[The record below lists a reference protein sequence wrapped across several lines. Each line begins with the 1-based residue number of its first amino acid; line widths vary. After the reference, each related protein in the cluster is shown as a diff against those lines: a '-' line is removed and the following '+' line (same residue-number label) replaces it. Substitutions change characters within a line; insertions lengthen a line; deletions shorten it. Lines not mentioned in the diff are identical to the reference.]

1 MNYESYF
8 PLGIAT
14 GQAFIGRAEDT
25 EWLNKNIEA
34 GIHTLLLAPR
44 RYGKSSLVLQV
55 LENKKLAF
63 VEIDLQLCR
72 TGKSVELKILRGVEN
87 IISAAIKEKGKV
99 LQTAKSFF
107 SKSKKQWNIGLKGF
121 VQVTIEPDKYD
132 DVADNILTALQ
143 FLEAALSDEDKKAV
157 IFIDEMQKII
167 HLDESEEVQ
176 GAIRHFAQKSKR
188 VHFIFS
194 GSSRGLLRQMFNDN
208 AKPLYQ
214 LCDNV
219 TLCKIKEECYLS
231 YIKKVAK
238 KTLNLQVS
246 DDAIHKIIDLSERH
260 PRRIYN
266 LCLYF
271 WRLIDSGKKEANES
285 TVLEA
290 WEKLIFSEAKGTRYF
305 LSKLNN
311 SQLKVLAYL
320 SLKGNKELTSKQ
332 AQGTTD
338 LSGSA
343 ISKALHSL
351 EEEDLIEKHE
361 DGTYHIIDP
370 IIKGIINMYENEL
383 LE

>member
-8 PLGIAT
+8 PLGIAK
-14 GQAFIGRAEDT
+14 GQAFIGRAEDA

-44 RYGKSSLVLQV
+44 RYGKSSLILHV
-55 LENKKLAF
+55 LENKKLDF

-72 TGKSVELKILRGVEN
+72 TGKSVEMKLLRGVED
-87 IISAAIKEKGKV
+87 IITAAIKEKDKV

-107 SKSKKQWNIGLKGF
+107 SKSRKQWNIGLKGF
-121 VQVTIEPDKYD
+121 IQVRIEPDKYD
-132 DVADNILTALQ
+132 DVAENILTALH

-157 IFIDEMQKII
+157 IFIDEMQKIM
-167 HLDESEEVQ
+167 HLEESEEIQ

-214 LCDNV
+214 LCDNL
-219 TLCKIKEECYLS
+219 TLGKIKEEHYLS

-238 KTLNLQVS
+238 KTLNLQLS
-246 DDAIHKIIDLSERH
+246 DNVVHKIIDLSERH

-271 WRLIDSGKKEANES
+271 WRLMESRKKEPDETS
-285 TVLEA
+285 VLEA
-290 WEKLIFSEAKGTRYF
+290 WNKLILSEAKGMRYF

-320 SLKGNKELTSKQ
+320 SLKANKELTSKE
-332 AQGTTD
+332 AQGITD
-338 LSGSA
+338 LSASA
-343 ISKALHSL
+343 ISKALQNL
-351 EEEDLIEKHE
+351 EEDLIERHE
-361 DGTYHIIDP
+361 ENGYHIIDP
-370 IIKGIINMYENEL
+370 LIKGVITLYENEL